1 MNPVKVT
8 TEAIDFFFEQR
19 RVERHSAWWLAV
31 ILALGIL
38 CAAASSALSSSQ
50 PLFTTDNG
58 TWAIATNL
66 VNGRGYSACES
77 SYFPFCTPANQ
88 ATAMREPLPVLLM
101 ALALLVSHSPY
112 SGLIVQSL
120 LYLGTALVIHSIL
133 KRKDARIALL
143 AAFLWTVSVPV
154 IREIKNDS
162 GELAAAF
169 FLSLGLF
176 HFLKGRNERDNRHWI
191 LAGLFMGL
199 ASLSR
204 TVLLGVS
211 IGLGL
216 MLLLQGLKNISQ
228 GWRKQLAP
236 ALLFLLAIGV
246 VIAPWIIRNDIIFG
260 QPVIGS
266 TLTGYNI
273 FRMNY
278 IVAGNTFSPHYV
290 GSTEGYIAIEQLIKK
305 SNLTGL
311 ENEARMQNI
320 YMKAGLEIIL
330 QHPLRYAGL
339 SLYRFLPLWF
349 NTSVDFAYQIKP
361 QLMDYLAMLQ
371 QAFLLIAVTLSIGRN
386 RRENWP
392 FILTLILGSGAYMA
406 IGAQLRYLVDFM
418 PAVVILAAQAIPNP
432 KFVSARSS
440 RG

>member
-1 MNPVKVT
+1 
-8 TEAIDFFFEQR
+8 
-19 RVERHSAWWLAV
+19 
-31 ILALGIL
+31 
-38 CAAASSALSSSQ
+38 
-50 PLFTTDNG
+50 
-58 TWAIATNL
+58 
-66 VNGRGYSACES
+66 
-77 SYFPFCTPANQ
+77 
-88 ATAMREPLPVLLM
+88 M